1 MTTVPLLVYAVN
13 QKNHKKMSAFTQELW
28 RKTATARSP
37 LVSSLRRSEVSAAL
51 LLAVVVKLTLPVHH
65 VGRPAVKLHLPLT
78 FCLIYVV

>member
-1 MTTVPLLVYAVN
+1 MEENSHGSLAALLSV
-13 QKNHKKMSAFTQELW
+13 
-28 RKTATARSP
+28 
-37 LVSSLRRSEVSAAL
+37 VSSLRRSEVSAAL